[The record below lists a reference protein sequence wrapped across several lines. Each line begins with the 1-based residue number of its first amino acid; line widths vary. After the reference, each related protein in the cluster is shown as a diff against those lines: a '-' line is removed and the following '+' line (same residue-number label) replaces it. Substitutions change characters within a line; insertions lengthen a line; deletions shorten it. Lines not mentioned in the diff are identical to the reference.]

1 MGERALRNKII
12 NLKPSLTMALDNLI
26 TVTFTE
32 AEQKE
37 LDDAMATMERVL
49 AGKVVNLTSE
59 QRMQYG
65 KVKYDMEVWVGKAS
79 GYIYN
84 NAPLVPSYVN
94 VDELKLDMA
103 AHNILNPR
111 IDRLTAILKGME
123 DTNAV
128 LGADI
133 YNSCMSFYR
142 SVKVS
147 AGNAPG
153 AAPIY
158 DDLKQQFPGA
168 PRKKESVKN

>member
-1 MGERALRNKII
+1 
-12 NLKPSLTMALDNLI
+12 MALDNLI
-26 TVTFTE
+26 SVAFTD
-32 AEQKE
+32 AELKE
-37 LDDAMATMERVL
+37 LDDAMATLERVFK
-49 AGKVVNLTSE
+49 GKVVNLTGE

-65 KVKYDMEVWVGKAS
+65 RVKYDMEVWVNKTS
-79 GYIYN
+79 SYIYN

-94 VDELKLDMA
+94 AAELKVDMA
-103 AHNILNPR
+103 AHTMLNPR
-111 IDRLTAILKGME
+111 IDRLAAILQGME
-123 DTNAV
+123 DTNAL

-142 SVKVS
+142 SVKVA

-168 PRKKESVKN
+168 PRKKVTTK

>member
-1 MGERALRNKII
+1 
-12 NLKPSLTMALDNLI
+12 MALDNLI
-26 TVTFTE
+26 SVAFTE
-32 AEQKE
+32 AELKDM
-37 LDDAMATMERVL
+37 DDAMATLERVFN
-49 AGKVVNLTSE
+49 GKAVNLTGE

-65 KVKYDMEVWVGKAS
+65 RVKYDMEVWVNKTS
-79 GYIYN
+79 SYIYN

-94 VDELKLDMA
+94 AVELKVDMA
-103 AHNILNPR
+103 AHTMLNPR
-111 IDRLTAILKGME
+111 IDRLAAILQGME
-123 DTNAV
+123 DTNAL

-142 SVKVS
+142 SVKVA

-168 PRKKESVKN
+168 PRKKATTK

>member
-1 MGERALRNKII
+1 
-12 NLKPSLTMALDNLI
+12 MALDNLI
-26 TVTFTE
+26 SVTFTE
-32 AEQKE
+32 AELKE
-37 LDDAMATMERVL
+37 LDDAMATLERVL
-49 AGKVVNLTSE
+49 AGKVVTLTSE

-103 AHNILNPR
+103 AHTVLNPR

-158 DDLKQQFPGA
+158 DDLKQQFSGGA
-168 PRKKESVKN
+168 PRKTATK

>member
-1 MGERALRNKII
+1 
-12 NLKPSLTMALDNLI
+12 MALDNLI
-26 TVTFTE
+26 SVTFTE
-32 AEQKE
+32 ADLKE
-37 LDDAMATMERVL
+37 LDDAMATLERVL
-49 AGKVVNLTSE
+49 SGKVVNLTPD

-65 KVKYDMEVWVGKAS
+65 RVKYDMEVWVSKTS
-79 GYIYN
+79 NYIYN

-94 VDELKLDMA
+94 AAELKVDMA
-103 AHNILNPR
+103 AHSALNPR
-111 IDRLTAILKGME
+111 IDRLSAILKGLE
-123 DTNAV
+123 DTNSL

-142 SVKVS
+142 SVKVA

-168 PRKKESVKN
+168 PRKRTAAK